1 MTQKD
6 TNTWIYFLLYLAF
19 ALIIGTGLYF
29 SYQVQKTNARI
40 ENIDQPQGEKQ

>member
-6 TNTWIYFLLYLAF
+6 TNTWYGFLLCLAF

-29 SYQVQKTNARI
+29 SYQVQKTNAKI
-40 ENIDQPQGEKQ
+40 ENINSKP